1 MEIVCTI
8 CYNII
13 SYYLQKCKGENMGKK
28 VTWLHLSDLHFR
40 VTEDKFESELIYDR
54 LLEDLKHIE
63 EHIDLVFVTGD
74 IAYSGRTE
82 EYERASKFFNNI
94 LEILNLGREAIFFVP
109 GNYDIQRSNT
119 ANYVSKMLDGIN
131 SEKEVAEILGSRELR
146 EKF

>member
-1 MEIVCTI
+1 
-8 CYNII
+8 
-13 SYYLQKCKGENMGKK
+13 MGKK

-109 GNYDIQRSNT
+109 GNHDIQRSNT

>member
-82 EYERASKFFNNI
+82 EYVWYLEKTSTCAVAIWLGAAIKQQKYNSHI
-94 LEILNLGREAIFFVP
+94 LPSAL
-109 GNYDIQRSNT
+109 
-119 ANYVSKMLDGIN
+119 
-131 SEKEVAEILGSRELR
+131 
-146 EKF
+146 

>member
-1 MEIVCTI
+1 
-8 CYNII
+8 
-13 SYYLQKCKGENMGKK
+13 MGKK

-82 EYERASKFFNNI
+82 EYERASKFFPPVR
-94 LEILNLGREAIFFVP
+94 LRVVKS
-109 GNYDIQRSNT
+109 GNKKIT
-119 ANYVSKMLDGIN
+119 K
-131 SEKEVAEILGSRELR
+131 
-146 EKF
+146 